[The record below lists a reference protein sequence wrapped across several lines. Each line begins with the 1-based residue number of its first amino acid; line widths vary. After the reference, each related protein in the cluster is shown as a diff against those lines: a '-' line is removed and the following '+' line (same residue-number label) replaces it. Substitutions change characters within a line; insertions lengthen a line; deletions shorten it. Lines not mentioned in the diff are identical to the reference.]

1 MPKKHTPTGTVT
13 ETVTIGDSYI
23 RSYEFNP
30 DNEQV
35 KYQIETYD
43 SAENLIKT
51 TFQDWI
57 PITQLTTGK
66 QIQFVN
72 ASETIKDLIFEIAEI
87 NNQIATG
94 TTS

>member
-57 PITQLTTGK
+57 PITQLTNGK
-66 QIQFVN
+66 QNQFVN
-72 ASETIKDLIFEIAEI
+72 ASETISDLIYEIAEI
-87 NNQIATG
+87 NNQLATG